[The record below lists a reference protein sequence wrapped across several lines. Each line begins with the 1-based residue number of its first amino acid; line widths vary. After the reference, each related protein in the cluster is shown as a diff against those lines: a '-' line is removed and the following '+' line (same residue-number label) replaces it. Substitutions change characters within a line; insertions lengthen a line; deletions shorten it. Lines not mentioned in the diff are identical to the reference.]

1 MWEAAV
7 TENWTNGLT
16 NQVLGTPLWAYGAL
30 LATFAA
36 TYMSYRILMR
46 LLKSR
51 WLLTVTENEPEL
63 YESIIGLVRNPLRL
77 LQVTVAVAIGQHY
90 LALPEAIASLAS
102 GLLRALLTA
111 TVAFVLVKLVDVFI
125 ALLKPRVAA
134 SESRLDDQLLPV
146 LSGALKTFILVIVG
160 ALILQNSGY
169 NISSLLAGLGLGGLA
184 VALALQ
190 PTLANIFAAITLFVD
205 RPFHVGDGVSVAGVA
220 GTIESIGLRSTRIRT
235 YEGTLM
241 TIPNSAVVNA
251 QIDNLQARPTRRTNF
266 TIGVTYDTSS
276 DKLRKAVAILRDVME
291 QHPGTDTSR
300 AHFKSYGES
309 ALLLDVAHWC
319 GYLDYAEYLTCIEEI
334 NFEIKQRFEQEG
346 IEMAY
351 PTQTV
356 HLRSSDSD
364 AIDPVT

>member
-1 MWEAAV
+1 V
-7 TENWTNGLT
+7 IENWTNALAHP
-16 NQVLGTPLWAYGAL
+16 LMGTPIWVYGAL
-30 LATFAA
+30 LATFAG
-36 TYMSYRILMR
+36 TELGYRVLMR

-51 WLLTVTENEPEL
+51 WLLRISENQPEF
-63 YESIIGLVRNPLRL
+63 YESIIGLLKNPLRL
-77 LQVTVAVAIGQHY
+77 LQVTIAVAVGLHFFS
-90 LALPEAIASLAS
+90 LTPAIASLAS
-102 GLLRALLTA
+102 GLLMALMTA
-111 TVAFVLVKLVDVFI
+111 TVAFVLIKLVDVVI
-125 ALLKPRVAA
+125 ALLTPRIAE

-146 LSGALKTFILVIVG
+146 LSGTLKAFILVIVG

-190 PTLANIFAAITLFVD
+190 PTLANMFAAITLFVD

-235 YEGTLM
+235 YEGTLV

-276 DKLRKAVAILRDVME
+276 EKLRTAVAILRDVME
-291 QHPGTDTSR
+291 EHAGTDTSR

-309 ALLLDVAHWC
+309 ALILDAAHWC
-319 GYLDYAEYLTCIEEI
+319 AYLDYSEYLTCIEEI
-334 NFEIKQRFEQEG
+334 NFEIKRRFEEER

-356 HLRSSDSD
+356 RLLNNE
-364 AIDPVT
+364 AVPG